1 LKNPKECNFRT
12 AFTIFL
18 SMHTHPCTLAR
29 SLLRDALE
37 RSSLSVRHATRGRER
52 ERERERER
60 DSCRNV
66 DGLRITLRVFEALLG
81 FLFLVQ
87 ES

>member
-1 LKNPKECNFRT
+1 LKNPKVCNFRT

-29 SLLRDALE
+29 SVLRDALD
-37 RSSLSVRHATRGRER
+37 RSSLSVRPATR

-66 DGLRITLRVFEALLG
+66 DGLRITIRVLKLY
-81 FLFLVQ
+81 
-87 ES
+87 